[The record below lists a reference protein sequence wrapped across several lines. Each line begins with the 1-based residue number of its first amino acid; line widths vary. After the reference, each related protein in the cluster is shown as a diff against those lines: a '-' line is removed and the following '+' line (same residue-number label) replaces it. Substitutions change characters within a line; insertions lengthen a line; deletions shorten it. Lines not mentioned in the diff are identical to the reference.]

1 MDLMEEKIRHRKELE
16 NYPEVQEEKLIQTIL
31 ASKQALFNNSSEERV
46 SYFEFL
52 YIQASFIKK
61 RWWLFQAGIL
71 ILLWSYLYMTQG
83 DFAVYRGIGI
93 LIPVFVILAIP
104 ELWKNIHSKSWEIEN
119 TAYYS
124 LRQVYSARLL
134 LFGGADLLMLSIFMI
149 TSNIVMQISL
159 YDILIQCLLP
169 FNLTCCICFGIL
181 CGKRFSSEYIAVA
194 FCITGAAIWHQ
205 FVLNTEL
212 YLSLSKGILL
222 GMLVLSAAFLVF
234 TIRKLLKN
242 CTGYSE
248 VNLLW
253 N

>member
-1 MDLMEEKIRHRKELE
+1 MEEKIKHRKELE
-16 NYPEVQEEKLIQTIL
+16 NYPKVQEEKLIQTIL
-31 ASKQALFNNSSEERV
+31 ASKQALCNNSSEETI

-52 YIQASFIKK
+52 YIQVNFIKK

-71 ILLWSYLYMTQG
+71 ILLWVYLYVTHG

-134 LFGGADLLMLSIFMI
+134 LFGGVDLLMLSIFMI
-149 TSNIVMQISL
+149 TSNIVMQISF

-169 FNLTCCICFGIL
+169 FNVTCCICFGIL
-181 CGKRFSSEYIAVA
+181 CGKRFSSEYIAIA
-194 FCITGAAIWHQ
+194 FCMTGAAIWYQ

-212 YLSLSKGILL
+212 YTSLSKMILL
-222 GMLVLSAAFLVF
+222 GILALSTAFLLF

-242 CTGYSE
+242 CKCYGE